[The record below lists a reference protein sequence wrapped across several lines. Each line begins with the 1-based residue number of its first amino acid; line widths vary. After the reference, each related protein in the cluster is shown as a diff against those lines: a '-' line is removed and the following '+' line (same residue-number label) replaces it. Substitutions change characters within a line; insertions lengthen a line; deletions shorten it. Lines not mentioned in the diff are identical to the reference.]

1 MKKVMTINGEIP
13 VTDMG
18 FTDAHTHIRVKFP
31 DGFRW
36 SDRKEKSL
44 EINIEN
50 IHDLQRGFWAYSDE
64 SYELC
69 DENIVTEELKCF
81 SDAGGKTIVE
91 ASPAGARVD
100 INMMKRISDKLGI
113 NIILSSGFS
122 ADGLWPEK
130 LTSYNRNELVGFLLN
145 EVENGLDGTSYRP
158 GQMKMSC
165 NKFNDFEKKAVT
177 AASIAAAET
186 GLCCQVHTGSGLN
199 PDITCQISEIIKSQ
213 GVDLEKVIF
222 LHMDQFV
229 TQSDLNEYIKNH
241 KEATV
246 LKLDGIRRVLATGA
260 TISFDCFGN
269 NENIE
274 KEFYVKASDYDR
286 LAALYT
292 LIKEGYSKQ
301 IVLGTDVFQQLYYR
315 KYGGSGY
322 MRIKEFVIPA
332 LREVGVSESDI
343 NNMTIGNPARLYGRN
358 HF

>member
-13 VTDMG
+13 VTEMG
-18 FTDAHTHIRVKFP
+18 FTDAHTHIRFKLP
-31 DGFRW
+31 DSFRW
-36 SDRKEKSL
+36 SDKNEESL
-44 EINIEN
+44 KITLEN
-50 IHDLQRGFWAYSDE
+50 MHDLQRGFWAYSEE
-64 SYELC
+64 SYKLC
-69 DENIVTEELKCF
+69 NEDIITEELRQF
-81 SDAGGKTIVE
+81 SEAGGDTIIE
-91 ASPAGARVD
+91 ASPVGSRVNLD
-100 INMMKRISDKLGI
+100 MMKNLSDRLGL
-113 NIILSSGFS
+113 NIILSSGFY

-130 LTSYNRNELVGFLLN
+130 YVTYSTDDLVKFLRN
-145 EVENGLDGTSYRP
+145 EVENGLDGTFYKP
-158 GQMKMSC
+158 GQMKMAC
-165 NKFNDFEKKAVT
+165 NKFNPLEKKGLIAT
-177 AASIAAAET
+177 SIVAAET
-186 GLCCQVHTGSGLN
+186 GLCYQVHTGGGLS
-199 PDITCQISEIIKSQ
+199 PDITCEMSGIIKNE
-213 GVDLEKVIF
+213 GVNLEKVIF

-229 TQSDLNEYIKNH
+229 TQSDLKEYIKNH